1 MVSLTDRRG
10 SADDTGTAARPR
22 RWRLWLAAAAGV
34 LLLVLL
40 AGFFALPPYAKA
52 RAERELSAALARPV
66 SIDRI
71 AFNPLSLKASV
82 EGLAIGQR
90 TGTGTLLAVRRIVA
104 NLSSASLWRR
114 APVLDAIVVDGL
126 EAALAREA
134 DGRYN
139 VQDLIDRIAAAPPGP
154 PPEFSLNNIEVGDSR
169 IVFDDRPAGTRHVV
183 DQLRIGLP
191 FLSSL
196 PHDAQ
201 IHVVPRLEAV
211 VDGRPFN
218 LHGQTQPFAE
228 PPAATLDVDIDA
240 LPLPKFVAYL
250 PWPQSLRLESGD
262 LTTRIKLRFVAG
274 TGSAR
279 ALELAGDVRVDRL
292 AIATAAGLPLVAIPS
307 ASATIGR
314 LDVVGRA
321 IDVRTLEVVDPQV
334 DVRRRRGGR
343 FEWEELLAALAS
355 PGGGS
360 AATPWQWRLGNTT
373 LKGGVVR
380 IEDAS
385 TTPLFRSTLTALAV
399 TAEGLAASG
408 EPAKVTAGFT
418 TDLGAVV
425 AAEGRLA
432 PSPFAADVR
441 VETRGLDIA
450 KVFPYYATALNLEV
464 RHGQLDAEAR
474 ILLSPAADGTV
485 ALRVDGGKATIS
497 ELRLQVPGEK
507 QPLWRIATIGVAGV
521 GVDGPKQQVVV
532 GEVVVAGAQGRLRRE
547 RDGTLGFARLL
558 RTTAAPSEPAAAG
571 TMAWQVAIA
580 RSALQRASIDV
591 EDLVPEVPFRTR
603 VSELDLRVTGWS
615 TARGQRAQFDGRA
628 RVGSGGRLA
637 VRGPLAVN
645 PLAGRL
651 EVTLDAIDLAAL
663 QPYLD
668 PLVAVVVTAG
678 KAAAK
683 GTLDID
689 AAPSSGPPRASWQG
703 SARVTDF
710 ASLDRPTQSDLAR
723 WRSMALD
730 GLAVTTAPLRVG
742 IGAVSL
748 DGFFARI
755 IVHDDATLNLQRLLT
770 APQRAVPVGPA
781 PATAPATA
789 AAPPPSPPPPPPEP
803 GTREE
808 LPIAID
814 RIALSD
820 GTVQFS
826 DFFVRPNYSVR
837 LTDVGGTVSAMSPTT
852 TGVVDVN
859 ARVER
864 YAPVEIRG
872 KLNPFARD
880 LVLDVVAKARDIELS
895 PLSPYAAKY
904 AGYGIEKGKLAFDV
918 EYAIEGRRLKAQ
930 NRLVLDQLTFGERV
944 ESPTATKLPVLLA
957 VSLLKD
963 INGVID
969 VNLPIEGSLD
979 DPKFSLGGLIVQVI
993 VNLLTKAVTAPFSL
1007 LTAALGGGEQMSFL
1021 EFGAGSTALD
1031 PPAVEKLTTLSKAL
1045 ANRPALKVD
1054 IVGRV
1059 DPASD
1064 AEGLRRLAVLRLLR
1078 VEKAKELAAA
1088 GKTPPAIDDIAVGA
1102 DERGRLLAAAYRAA
1116 PIEERPRNV
1125 IGMLKDVPPAEM
1137 EAMLLRH
1144 AKADGEALRELG
1156 GRRAQVVKDWMAGSG
1171 GIAAERLF
1179 LVARPDSGPPK
1190 DGGSLRRV
1198 DFALR

>member
-1 MVSLTDRRG
+1 MSLTGRPG
-10 SADDTGTAARPR
+10 HADGAGAALRPR
-22 RWRLWLAAAAGV
+22 RWRRWLAVAAGV
-34 LLLVLL
+34 LLLVVL
-40 AGFFALPPYAKA
+40 AGFFALPPYLKG
-52 RAERELSAALARPV
+52 RAERELSMALTRPV
-66 SIDRI
+66 TIDRV
-71 AFNPLSLKASV
+71 AFNPLTLKATA

-90 TGTGTLLAVRRIVA
+90 AGDGRLLAVRRIVA
-104 NLSSASLWRR
+104 NLSSASLWKR
-114 APVLDAIVVDGL
+114 APVLDAIAIDGM

-134 DGRYN
+134 DGRLN

-154 PPEFSLNNIEVGDSR
+154 PPAFSLNNIEVTDSS
-169 IVFDDRPAGTRHVV
+169 IVFDDRPAATRHVV
-183 DQLRIGLP
+183 DKLRVGLP

-228 PPAATLDVDIDA
+228 PPEASLDVDIDA
-240 LPLPKFVAYL
+240 LPLPRFVAYL
-250 PWPQSLRLESGD
+250 PWPKALQLSAGD

-279 ALELAGDVRVDRL
+279 ALELAGDVRIDGL
-292 AIATAAGLPLVAIPS
+292 AVGTSTGAPLVAIPS
-307 ASATIGR
+307 VRATIGR
-314 LDVVGRA
+314 LDFVGRA
-321 IDVRTLEVVDPQV
+321 VDVRTVEVVDPQI
-334 DVRRRRGGR
+334 DIRRRGGGR
-343 FEWEELLAALAS
+343 FEWEEILAALAS
-355 PGGGS
+355 P
-360 AATPWQWRLGNTT
+360 AAGPAAAPWQWRIGSATV
-373 LKGGVVR
+373 KAGVAR

-385 TTPLFRSTLTALAV
+385 TKPLFRSTLKAFAV
-399 TAEGLAASG
+399 TAEGLAGGG

-425 AAEGRLA
+425 AAEGRVS
-432 PSPFAADVR
+432 PSPFGADVR
-441 VETRGLDIA
+441 VEAKGLDIA
-450 KVFPYYATALNLEV
+450 RVFPYYATALNLEV
-464 RHGQLDAEAR
+464 RQGQIDAKAR
-474 ILLSPAADGTV
+474 ILLSPAAGGAV
-485 ALRVDGGKATIS
+485 AFRVEEGEAAIR

-507 QPLWRIATIGVAGV
+507 EPLWRIARLGLTGV
-521 GVDGPKQQVVV
+521 GVDAAKQQVAV
-532 GEVVVAGAQGRLRRE
+532 GEVIVAGAQGRLRRE

-558 RTTAAPSEPAAAG
+558 RTTAAASEPVAAG

-580 RSALQRASIDV
+580 RSVLQRASIDF

-603 VSELDLRVTGWS
+603 VSELDLSVAGWS
-615 TARGQRAQFDGRA
+615 TAPGQRAQLDARA
-628 RVGSGGRLA
+628 RFGAGGRIA
-637 VRGPLAVN
+637 VRGPLAVS

-651 EVTLDAIDLAAL
+651 DVTVDAIDLAAL

-668 PLVAVVVTAG
+668 PLIGVVVTAG

-683 GTLDID
+683 GMLDIG
-689 AAPSSGPPRASWQG
+689 APPPTGPPRVTWKG

-723 WRSMALD
+723 WKSLGLD
-730 GLAVTTAPLRVG
+730 AVDVATAPLRVG
-742 IGAVSL
+742 VGAVSL

-755 IVHDDATLNLQRLLT
+755 IVHDDATLNLQRLL
-770 APQRAVPVGPA
+770 
-781 PATAPATA
+781 
-789 AAPPPSPPPPPPEP
+789 AAPPKAAAAGAAADAGTTIAPPPEP
-803 GTREE
+803 GPREE
-808 LPIAID
+808 LPIAVD
-814 RIALSD
+814 RIVLSD

-826 DFFVRPNYSVR
+826 DFFVRPNYSAR
-837 LTDVGGTVSAMSPTT
+837 LTDVAGTVSAMSPTT
-852 TGVVDVN
+852 TGIVDVN

-880 LVLDVVAKARDIELS
+880 LVLDVVARARDIELS

-918 EYAIEGRRLKAQ
+918 EYAIDGRKLKAQ

-963 INGVID
+963 VNGVID

-993 VNLLTKAVTAPFSL
+993 VNLLAKVVTAPFSL
-1007 LTAALGGGEQMSFL
+1007 LTAAFGGGEQMSFL
-1021 EFGAGSTALD
+1021 EFAAGSAALA
-1031 PPAVEKLTTLSKAL
+1031 PPAIEKLTALSKAL

-1054 IVGRV
+1054 IIGRV
-1059 DPASD
+1059 DPGTD
-1064 AEGLRRLAVLRLLR
+1064 ADGLRRRAVERALR
-1078 VEKAKELAAA
+1078 VEKAKTLAAGGA
-1088 GKTPPAIDDIAVGA
+1088 APTAVDDVVVGA
-1102 DERGRLLAAAYRAA
+1102 DERSRFLAAAYRAA
-1116 PIEERPRNV
+1116 PIDERPRNLL
-1125 IGMLKDVPPAEM
+1125 GMLKNVPPADM

-1144 AKADGEALRELG
+1144 AKADAEALRELG
-1156 GRRAQVVKDWMAGSG
+1156 GRRAQAVKDWMVGTG

-1179 LVARPDSGPPK
+1179 LVARPDGAPPK